1 MSSIDNPLNRETP
14 PIARERIDLY
24 QIVLSRNNP
33 DQITNDQ
40 IVIEGV
46 KVIRQ
51 QAYVL
56 AGERIVMLDRAG
68 KRVIAVQELN
78 LGVLLHQAIE
88 SVDQPDVFRHSS
100 RASKSFGRE
109 RVAEDPCWP
118 VPTVNVTIRVLRA
131 RVGAKLP

>member
-1 MSSIDNPLNRETP
+1 MPSIDTPLNRETP

-56 AGERIVMLDRAG
+56 ARAG